1 MAILLF
7 VTTFSFLLP
16 SISNVLIY
24 AQNSSPVMAP
34 CTTYDSNTNTINVFC
49 NTNLSNINNIIN
61 NRAILEKDSNGAWIL
76 NAILKVNPQA
86 NLIINHNDTSWIK
99 ITNNKNNQPNYISIS
114 GSAKI
119 DGVKI
124 SSWDPR
130 LNDAIKQ
137 NANGTILR
145 PYINISNAVGNVNIS
160 NSELA
165 FLGYKV
171 YPSNGIV
178 YELGKNGSR
187 IMNNTFHDNWDG
199 FYSNSAGFMTIQGNF
214 FYNNLRNG
222 LNTHT
227 GSHDLN
233 ITDNI
238 AYNNS
243 KIGIGC
249 SQNCYNIL
257 FYKNILHDNGD
268 AGLMLSENV
277 SNSTARKNFAYNENQ
292 GISIFSSHNNK
303 VLENLLKLSDNGIFI
318 GGNSSNNHIY
328 NNSIIDTKIGIDFA
342 DHPKNNVLDK
352 SNFLSNVTTPLFAE
366 R

>member
-1 MAILLF
+1 M
-7 VTTFSFLLP
+7 
-16 SISNVLIY
+16 
-24 AQNSSPVMAP
+24 
-34 CTTYDSNTNTINVFC
+34 
-49 NTNLSNINNIIN
+49 
-61 NRAILEKDSNGAWIL
+61 WIL
-76 NAILKVNPQA
+76 NANLKVNSQA

-99 ITNNKNNQPNYISIS
+99 ITNNKYNQPNSISIS
-114 GSAKI
+114 GGAKI

-124 SSWDPR
+124 TSWDPR

-145 PYINISNAVGNVNIS
+145 PYINVSNAIGNVNIS

-165 FLGYKV
+165 FLGYKA

-178 YELGKNGSR
+178 YELGKNGSS
-187 IMNNTFHDNWDG
+187 IINNSFHDNWDG
-199 FYSNSAGFMTIQGNF
+199 FYSNSAGFITIKGNL

-233 ITDNI
+233 IIENV

-243 KIGIGC
+243 KVGIGC

-268 AGLMLSENV
+268 TGLTLSENA
-277 SNSTARKNFAYNENQ
+277 SNSIARKNFAYNENE
-292 GISIFSSHNNK
+292 GISIFSSSNDKIFENVINK
-303 VLENLLKLSDNGIFI
+303 SDKGISI
-318 GGNSSNNHIY
+318 GGNSSNNQLY
-328 NNSIIDTKIGIDFA
+328 NNSITNTKTGIYFA
-342 DHPKNNVLDK
+342 GHPKGNDMNN
-352 SNFLSNVTTPLFAE
+352 NHLSNVITPIFAE
-366 R
+366 K